1 MKEQEVEG
9 TQMVSEVENLKI
21 TPIGNDTVRIEAAAG
36 YKLYSKI
43 LSRVVSVAE
52 VSKKQVGQ
60 FEAIAE

>member
-1 MKEQEVEG
+1 MDNTIITKID
-9 TQMVSEVENLKI
+9 EN
-21 TPIGNDTVRIEAAAG
+21 TVRIEAASG

>member
-1 MKEQEVEG
+1 
-9 TQMVSEVENLKI
+9 MVSEVENLKI